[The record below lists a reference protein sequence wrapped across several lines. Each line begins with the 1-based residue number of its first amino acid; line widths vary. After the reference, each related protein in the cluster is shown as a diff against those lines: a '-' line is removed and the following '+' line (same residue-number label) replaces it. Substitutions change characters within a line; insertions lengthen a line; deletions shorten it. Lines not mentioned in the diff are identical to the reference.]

1 MLNLSNALRLYELV
15 GKHIPTD
22 IDEGTD
28 ILNFVGKIVHSLID
42 ANEHRNYIDAIV
54 LLTGKTTEE
63 VLEQPLDQSVLDF
76 SAGLVDNHIL
86 TLCKFCREL
95 GYDRTTGRR

>member
-1 MLNLSNALRLYELV
+1 MLNLRDALHLYDLV
-15 GKHIPTD
+15 GHHIPTD
-22 IDEGTD
+22 IDEDTY

-54 LLTGKTTEE
+54 LLTGKTTDE
-63 VLEQPLDQSVLDF
+63 VVSQSLDQSVLDF

-86 TLCKFCREL
+86 ALCKFCREL